1 LIKNIL
7 LMLPL
12 LAASIPP
19 SMARPTPQQQLETW
33 VNLKVMESMCSI
45 GKNQSQFIQV
55 YAINAKQDWVRAG
68 LGDSQMNAI
77 IRRTTSRISDM
88 YKGLE
93 ADEGPA
99 AAQMIF
105 CKAADKL
112 IIRLM
117 NEN

>member
-1 LIKNIL
+1 
-7 LMLPL
+7 
-12 LAASIPP
+12 
-19 SMARPTPQQQLETW
+19 
-33 VNLKVMESMCSI
+33 MESMCSI
-45 GKNQSQFIQV
+45 NKKKSQFIQV
-55 YAINAKQDWVRAG
+55 YAINAKQDWAKAG
-68 LGDSQMNAI
+68 LGDTQMNTI
-77 IRRTTSRISDM
+77 IRRTTSQISDA

-117 NEN
+117 RDN